1 MKKFYALLNFV
12 VIIAVIIVNY
22 FAGSSGLD
30 GNTVS
35 SVSAKYDTLFAP
47 AGYAFAIWGVI
58 YLGLLAFGIFQLSR
72 VFFSEK
78 EDDFVLA
85 IGPWLTIANL
95 ANMLWIWSWLS
106 ENLALS
112 VIFMIAILFSLIIII
127 LRLNMERWDA
137 PFPII
142 AWVWWPICIYSGWI
156 TVATVANYAAYL
168 VMIDWLAV
176 FNPVTWTVVM
186 VIVATIIN
194 LLMIITRNMREFAVV
209 GVWAISAIAVR
220 QWGDQPAIQWTA
232 LACAL
237 VLFIAISI
245 HGYRNR
251 ATAPQIKFREYYK

>member
-1 MKKFYALLNFV
+1 MKRFYALLNII
-12 VIIAVIIVNY
+12 VIFAVIVVNY
-22 FAGSSGLD
+22 FAGSTGLG

-58 YLGLLAFGIFQLSR
+58 YLGLLSFGIFQLVR
-72 VFFSEK
+72 VFSSDK

-106 ENLALS
+106 ENLSLS
-112 VIFMIAILFSLIIII
+112 VILMVAILFSLIIIV

-142 AWVWWPICIYSGWI
+142 AWVWWPICIYIGWI

-168 VMIDWLAV
+168 VMIDWLAL

-220 QWGDQPAIQWTA
+220 QWGDHPTIQWTA
-232 LACAL
+232 LVCAL
-237 VLFIAISI
+237 VLLVAISI

-251 ATAPQIKFREYYK
+251 ATAPHLKFREYYK